1 METTKHD
8 NFYSKSRKFSIQRMN
23 QQMKREDDY
32 RKIIYTKI
40 FAKTGFSLEKICLA
54 HEKFDQEYPQGKIT
68 KEEFNNQSDVNIAK
82 LQIFQE
88 VSLVQNIKESGYAL
102 YDTVR

>member
-40 FAKTGFSLEKICLA
+40 FAKTGFSLEKISLA

>member
-8 NFYSKSRKFSIQRMN
+8 NYYSKSRKFSIQRMD
-23 QQMKREDDY
+23 QQMKSEDDY

-40 FAKTGFSLEKICLA
+40 FAKTGFSLEKISQA
-54 HEKFDQEYPQGKIT
+54 HEQFDKDYPQGKIT

-82 LQIFQE
+82 LQI
-88 VSLVQNIKESGYAL
+88 S
-102 YDTVR
+102 